1 MKIPSKIAVL
11 SNKVSSFRFFI
22 SGHLLLFISS
32 HFGGRAMSK
41 PGRGQRS
48 FYGRTAVFLPAV
60 SSKSKQSMGIT
71 SPCFSF
77 CKMPFFLCFYC
88 IKKEKE
94 VQVKLFPWILSQLHK
109 APFPPSISLFQTC
122 LFTQSKPIFNPTGV
136 AVSDRNVMLESD
148 SFPQNNKYRKKDS
161 P

>member
-1 MKIPSKIAVL
+1 
-11 SNKVSSFRFFI
+11 
-22 SGHLLLFISS
+22 
-32 HFGGRAMSK
+32 MSK
-41 PGRGQRS
+41 PGRGQS
-48 FYGRTAVFLPAV
+48 PFYGRTAVFLPAV
-60 SSKSKQSMGIT
+60 SWKRKQSMGIT

-122 LFTQSKPIFNPTGV
+122 LFTQSKPDFYPTGV